1 MSISLRPAQ
10 VKYAKQE
17 KMMAISQKMLEFA
30 QRASWIRKMFE
41 EGTKMKAQFGADQ
54 VFDFSLGNP
63 DLPPPPEFDETLRTL
78 VADTAPGFHKYMPN
92 GGYPYVREKLATRVS
107 AEQLVTIGGGD
118 VLMACGAAGGLNV
131 VLKAILNP
139 GDEVILL
146 SPYFVEYNFYIDNHG
161 GVSKVVATGQDF
173 DLDLKAIVVAIT
185 PKTKAIIINS
195 PNNPTGQIY
204 DADSI
209 HKLGHILEA
218 ASQKFGAIYLISDEP
233 YRKIVFDGH
242 VVPSIFKNYQNSIIV
257 SSFSKDLSLPG
268 ERIGFIACHP
278 EIDSRAELME
288 AMTLANRILGFVNA
302 PALMQRV
309 VAELQAVTVDC
320 GIYARRRELFC
331 RILRECGYDFLPPK
345 GAFYIFPKSP
355 LEDEVQFISILK
367 ENRILAVPGRGFG
380 APGYFRLAFCVEDQ
394 IIERS
399 AEGFAKALLQARQ

>member
-1 MSISLRPAQ
+1 MSVS
-10 VKYAKQE
+10 K
-17 KMMAISQKMLEFA
+17 KMLEFG

-41 EGTKMKAQFGADQ
+41 EGVKMKAVYGADQ

-63 DLPPPPEFDETLRTL
+63 DLPPPPEFDQALRSL
-78 VADTAPGFHKYMPN
+78 AADLTPGFHKYMPN
-92 GGYPYVREKLATRVS
+92 GGYPYVRERLAAKVS
-107 AEQLVTIGGGD
+107 AEQLVTVAGGD
-118 VLMACGAAGGLNV
+118 MLMTCGAAGGLNV
-131 VLKAILNP
+131 VLKAILDP
-139 GDEVILL
+139 GDEVIIL
-146 SPYFVEYNFYIDNHG
+146 SPYFVEYYFYVDNHG
-161 GVSKVVATGQDF
+161 GVSKVVATGPDF
-173 DLDLKAIVVAIT
+173 DLDLQAILAAIN

-204 DADSI
+204 TDVSI

-218 ASQKFGAIYLISDEP
+218 ASQKFGAIYLIADEP

-242 VVPSIFKNYQNSIIV
+242 EVPSIFKNYQNSIIV

-278 EIDSRAELME
+278 EIDSRSDLMD

-320 GIYARRRELFC
+320 SIYARRRELFC
-331 RILRECGYDFLPPK
+331 RILQDCGYDFLPPK

-355 LEDEVQFISILK
+355 LADEVQFVSILQDNK
-367 ENRILAVPGRGFG
+367 ILAVPGRGFG
-380 APGYFRLAFCVEDQ
+380 APGYFRLAFCVEDH

-399 AEGFAKALLQARQ
+399 SAGFAKAMQQARS